1 MEYPTFDPAEPAEV
15 RYQKIQAYYDWR
27 EQERKRKRQ
36 LIESRYKS
44 LGYKSLADFCRRNNF
59 GVTAGT
65 VGNYL
70 KGNGTM
76 PLYFLPKLCYALLM
90 TPNELLALLEIYD
103 PSKMKV
109 SNNE

>member
-1 MEYPTFDPAEPAEV
+1 MEYPKYDPNEPAET
-15 RYQKIQAYYDWR
+15 RYEKIQAYYDWNT
-27 EQERKRKRQ
+27 QERKRKQQ
-36 LIESRYKS
+36 LIEARYKS

-90 TPNELLALLEIYD
+90 TPNELLALLGIYD
-103 PSKMKV
+103 PSKMKLD
-109 SNNE
+109 NNG

>member
-1 MEYPTFDPAEPAEV
+1 MEYPKYEPNEPDDV
-15 RYQKIQAYYDWR
+15 RRDKLNAYYEWHD
-27 EQERKRKRQ
+27 QERKRKRGV
-36 LIESRYKS
+36 IEARYKS

-70 KGNGTM
+70 KGSATM

-90 TPNELLALLEIYD
+90 TPNEVLALLGIYD
-103 PSKMKV
+103 PSKIKV
-109 SNNE
+109 DTNE